1 MISIAKVDQESQ
13 DLDLHVQLC
22 AQRYAELDS
31 RMTSL
36 EIKVDSLGT
45 KIDDNKAL
53 LIKAF
58 IATGGSII
66 VSIVGLAGIILTKM
80 P

>member
-1 MISIAKVDQESQ
+1 MMSIATVDQESQ

-36 EIKVDSLGT
+36 EVKTDQILAEIRQNKVEIT
-45 KIDDNKAL
+45 KIMVGTAGTIITSMLAL
-53 LIKAF
+53 VV
-58 IATGGSII
+58 T
-66 VSIVGLAGIILTKM
+66 ILMKF
-80 P
+80 